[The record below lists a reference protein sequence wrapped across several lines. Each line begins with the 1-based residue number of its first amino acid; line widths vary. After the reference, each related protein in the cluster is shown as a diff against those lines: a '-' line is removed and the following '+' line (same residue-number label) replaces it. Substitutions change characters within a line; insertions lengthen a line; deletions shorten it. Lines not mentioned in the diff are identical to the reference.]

1 MFLLAQNHAAA
12 LYWYRGEYW
21 IVPSDPAA
29 TMTRVQPPTERG
41 HAAQFDADALRYR
54 RHYVLETVI
63 AQFANLCGAPS
74 FRPPCPLF
82 LAHA

>member
-29 TMTRVQPPTERG
+29 PMTRVAPPEERERG
-41 HAAQFDADALRYR
+41 AQFCAESLRFR
-54 RHYVLETVI
+54 RAYVLDVVI
-63 AQFANLCGAPS
+63 AKFANLCGAPS

-82 LAHA
+82 LTQA